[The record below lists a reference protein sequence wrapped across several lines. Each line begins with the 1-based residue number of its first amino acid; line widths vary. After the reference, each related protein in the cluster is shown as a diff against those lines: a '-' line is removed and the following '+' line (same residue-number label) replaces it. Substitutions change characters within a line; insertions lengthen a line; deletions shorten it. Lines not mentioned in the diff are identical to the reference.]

1 MKKLF
6 LFLLPLTLALCV
18 CLTAQAQ
25 GTTLTLPD
33 NLFIQDI
40 FQAKDGTLLINSADA
55 LYRASLETGEITE
68 VLAWNQPS
76 PSLCQTDMGDI
87 YAVYGTPDTGELVF
101 SLLKDGALAQQ
112 ATRKLP
118 YSPSVNK
125 AACVGGMVCAVLWND
140 GGLELVTYSP
150 ATGETEE
157 HGTFGTSGSIRG
169 LFEDAG
175 QLCTLLR
182 SSDQTML
189 YRFDLETNKSTT
201 EKLDIPENQ
210 TMDAYAKGTDGT
222 YYALM
227 NDWDTSEVTLQSGK
241 TLHELSPVAT
251 VMRADGLVPLQ
262 GDCLLM
268 DGSHLYSYRVMQDAK
283 ITLVVG
289 GSSSDFNTAFTLDT
303 GIAVKVAYPD
313 VAEVLNTKNS
323 DVDILIFSPEQA
335 PTLRTI
341 KDKGY
346 FVDLNQSEILRGY
359 AQRMY
364 PAISRHLYTEDG
376 QLAALIEYMEPLFFH
391 CDGILDEYG
400 LAEPATYGELLT
412 QVQQLWD
419 AGLFDEEYA
428 PFEFLEYSRYG
439 MVQEIMKRF
448 LLEQEVLGV
457 KVDFDN
463 QELRAVLGQIL
474 AQVPRES
481 PFPFGERMGI
491 YGAFA
496 YGDFPAPMEHPAL
509 GIGPSSPMAFEGQA
523 SVMMV
528 NPYSKHQAEAIRY
541 IEYMVQKNEA
551 AHPELAAMVYELSEP
566 LLNEEITRRL
576 EEIDQQLKELE
587 AQEPTAEIKDQ
598 IAELEYE
605 RDWRGKHPY
614 LVSPEQLAF
623 WKDAVQYLAI
633 PEEELYSEQLD
644 TLVKRLADDNMPL
657 DDFIRECNKYMQM
670 VYMERG
676 E

>member
-6 LFLLPLTLALCV
+6 LFLLPVTLALCV
-18 CLTAQAQ
+18 CVTAQAQ
-25 GTTLTLPD
+25 SAALKLPD

-40 FQAKDGTLLINSADA
+40 FQAKDGALLMNSADA
-55 LYRASLETGEITE
+55 LYRANLETGEITE

-76 PSLCQTDMGDI
+76 PSLCQTDTGDI
-87 YAVYGTPDTGELVF
+87 YAVYGDPDTAELVF
-101 SLLKDGALAQQ
+101 SLLKDGTLARQ
-112 ATRKLP
+112 AARKLP
-118 YSPSVNK
+118 YSPSVYK
-125 AACVGGMVCAVLWND
+125 AAWAGGMVCAVLWND
-140 GGLELVTYSP
+140 GGLELVTYAP

-157 HGTFGTSGSIRG
+157 HGSFGTSGSIRG

-182 SSDQTML
+182 SSGQTML
-189 YRFDLETNKSTT
+189 YRFDLATDKSAM
-201 EKLDIPENQ
+201 EKLNLPENQ
-210 TMDAYAKGTDGT
+210 TMDAYARGADGT
-222 YYALM
+222 FYALM
-227 NDWDTSEVTLQSGK
+227 NDWDASEVTLQSGK

-268 DGSHLYSYRVMQDAK
+268 DGPHLYSYRVMQNAK
-283 ITLVVG
+283 TTLVVG

-313 VAEVLNTKNS
+313 VAEVLNTKNG
-323 DVDILIFSPEQA
+323 DVDILVFSPEQA

-341 KDKGY
+341 KEKGY
-346 FVDLNQSEILRGY
+346 FVDLNQSEVLQSY
-359 AQRMY
+359 ARRMY
-364 PAISRHLYTEDG
+364 PAIARHLYTEDG

-391 CDGILDEYG
+391 CDGILEEYG

-419 AGLFDEEYA
+419 EGLFDEEYA
-428 PFEFLEYSRYG
+428 PFEFLEYSRYA
-439 MVQEIMKRF
+439 MVQEVMRRF
-448 LLEQEVLGV
+448 LLEQEALGNR
-457 KVDFDN
+457 VDFDN
-463 QELRAVLGQIL
+463 QELRAVLEQIL
-474 AQVPRES
+474 AQVPREN
-481 PFPFGERMGI
+481 PFPVGERMGI
-491 YGAFA
+491 YETFA

-509 GIGPSSPMAFEGQA
+509 GIGPSSPMAIAGQA

-528 NPYSKHQAEAIRY
+528 NPYSRHQAEAISY
-541 IEYMVQKNEA
+541 MEYMVQKNEA
-551 AHPELAAMVYELSEP
+551 AHPELSAMVYETTEP
-566 LLNEEITRRL
+566 LLNEEVTRRL
-576 EEIDQQLKELE
+576 AEIDQQLKALE

-598 IAELEYE
+598 MASLAYE
-605 RDWRGKHPY
+605 REWRGKHPY

-623 WKDAVQYLAI
+623 WKEAVQSLAI
-633 PEEELYSEQLD
+633 PEEDLYSDQLD
-644 TLVKRLADDNMPL
+644 TLVMRLTDDNMPL
-657 DDFIRECNKYMQM
+657 DDFIRECNKYIQM

>member
-1 MKKLF
+1 MMKKLF
-6 LFLLPLTLALCV
+6 LSLLLVTLALCV
-18 CLTAQAQ
+18 CITAQ
-25 GTTLTLPD
+25 GTALKLPD
-33 NLFIQDI
+33 DLFIQDI
-40 FQAKDGTLLINSADA
+40 FQAKDGTLLMNSDNA
-55 LYRASLETGEITE
+55 LYRASLETGEISE

-76 PSLCQTDMGDI
+76 PSLCQTDTGDM
-87 YAVYGTPDTGELVF
+87 YAVYGDPDTAELVF
-101 SLLKDGALAQQ
+101 SLLKDGALARQ
-112 ATRKLP
+112 AACKLP
-118 YSPSVNK
+118 YSPNVNRV
-125 AACVGGMVCAVLWND
+125 AWAGGLVCAVLWND
-140 GGLELVTYSP
+140 GGLELVTYCP

-157 HGTFGTSGSIRG
+157 HGSFGTSGSIRG
-169 LFEDAG
+169 LFEEEG
-175 QLCTLLR
+175 QLCTLVR
-182 SSDQTML
+182 SNGQTML

-201 EKLDIPENQ
+201 EKLNLPENQ
-210 TMDAYAKGTDGT
+210 TMDTYAKGADGT
-222 YYALM
+222 FYALM

-241 TLHELSPVAT
+241 TLHDLSPVAT

-268 DGSHLYSYRVMQDAK
+268 DGSHLYSYHVMQDAK
-283 ITLVVG
+283 TTLVVG
-289 GSSSDFNTAFTLDT
+289 GSSSDYNTAFTLDT
-303 GIAVKVAYPD
+303 DIAVKVAYPD
-313 VAEVLNTKNS
+313 VAEVLNTKNG

-341 KDKGY
+341 KEKGY
-346 FVDLNQSEILRGY
+346 FVDLNQSEILRSY

-364 PAISRHLYTEDG
+364 PAISRHLCTEDG

-391 CDGILDEYG
+391 CDGILDENG
-400 LAEPATYGELLT
+400 LAEPATYAELLT

-419 AGLFDEEYA
+419 EGFFDEEYA
-428 PFEFLEYSRYG
+428 PFEFLEYSRCG
-439 MVQEIMKRF
+439 MVQEIMRRF
-448 LLEQEVLGV
+448 LLEQEVLGN

-463 QELRAVLGQIL
+463 QELRAVLEQIL
-474 AQVPRES
+474 AQVPREN
-481 PFPFGERMGI
+481 PFPFGDRMGI
-491 YGAFA
+491 YETFA

-509 GIGPSSPMAFEGQA
+509 GIGPSSPMAIEAQA

-528 NPYSKHQAEAIRY
+528 NPYSTHQAEAIKY

-551 AHPELAAMVYELSEP
+551 AHPELSAMVYEPSGP
-566 LLNEEITRRL
+566 LLNEEVTRRL

-598 IAELEYE
+598 IAALTDE

-623 WKDAVQYLAI
+623 WKDAVQSLAI
-633 PEEELYSEQLD
+633 PEEDLYTDQLD

-657 DDFIRECNKYMQM
+657 DDFLRECNKYMQM

-676 E
+676 Q